1 MELEG
6 GFERSRMEY
15 INLLCELSENALNF
29 TVFKE
34 PSVLS
39 LLGNNIKETDQDIVY
54 NRILV
59 LSRVCENP
67 KVAEAVV
74 EQQILMTV
82 NQLFSTEVHIL
93 VLV

>member
-1 MELEG
+1 
-6 GFERSRMEY
+6 MEY